1 MIDKIILLN
10 DQPIDGSES
19 SREDGLGFST
29 YSDIIASTIKG
40 TPGPFTIGI
49 FGEWGTGKTSLLNL
63 IKDKLSSDYN
73 VIPVWFN
80 AWMYEKEEHPL
91 LPLIATIV
99 KEIHKSN
106 DFWRD
111 MGERKDGVLNAL
123 KSVAYGF
130 SASTKLKV
138 PGFAE
143 IEAGFVAK
151 DMIERNQIISSDP
164 LLDKS
169 IYYNSFDRL
178 SSINLLKNRRIVIFI
193 DDLDRCF
200 PDKAIKLLESIKLV
214 LFQKG
219 FVFVLGVARQV
230 IEGYLSH
237 KYKNDF
243 GLEQFEGQKYL
254 DKIVQLSFPI
264 PPHTQRAKDFLA
276 VLTNQLNDNDS
287 KALSPILPIVGAAC
301 AYNPRGIVRFINNLL
316 IDRAISNVLFSDS
329 ENIPIGFFAV
339 TRGLQQ
345 RWIDVY
351 ELLISSED
359 LCQKIAEIERHSLA
373 DEDMGKNDSF
383 SVIIFELSKDK
394 DLQDFI
400 FTKEGNEWL
409 TNSGFRNFAIDFLK
423 TQRQQGEEDK
433 LYEHSPHCRV
443 YELAKELNMTN
454 KVLLDKLGGIGV
466 EVRSHMSMLTKD
478 EYENIINHV
487 KNSRTNL
494 T

>member
-63 IKDKLSSDYN
+63 IKDKLTSDYN

-111 MGERKDGVLNAL
+111 MSERKESVLNAL

-151 DMIERNQIISSDP
+151 DMIERNQIVSSDP

-178 SSINLLKNRRIVIFI
+178 SSIKLLKNRRIVIFI

-243 GLEQFEGQKYL
+243 GLEQFEGRKYL
-254 DKIVQLSFPI
+254 DKIVQLPFPI

-276 VLTNQLNDNDS
+276 VLTNQLNDSDS
-287 KALSPILPIVGAAC
+287 MALNPILPIVGAAC
-301 AYNPRGIVRFINNLL
+301 AYNPRSIVRFINNLL

-359 LCQKIAEIERHSLA
+359 LCQKIAEIERHFLA

-383 SVIIFELSKDK
+383 SVVIFELSKDK
-394 DLQDFI
+394 DLQDLI
-400 FTKEGNEWL
+400 FTKEGKEWL

-433 LYEHSPHCRV
+433 LYGHSSHCRV

-454 KVLLDKLGGIGV
+454 KALLDKLGGIGV

-478 EYENIINHV
+478 EYENIVNHV
-487 KNSRTNL
+487 KK
-494 T
+494 